1 MEEFPI
7 QNLSI
12 KITYKISNKVSN
24 ITFKRSLLETSILN
38 TLSLSELPYFTNE
51 VEYPV
56 NSISNMSYDKCVE
69 TFFNKQKFYDILL
82 PHYNSDN
89 ELNDT
94 IKNKIAHKNIMFML
108 KVLFPT
114 KFPVVHNLHE
124 SLQLIHKQT
133 STYPLFFNPF
143 KDVHYSYLKINSKT
157 HTISK
162 VTLLNDILNNPF
174 YNELFVQFHKLNK
187 WKEKNKQNFENS
199 LSNYFNANKK
209 KVNTELLDF
218 IKYLDKYKK
227 NKSVNYNLQE
237 LLSFNTH
244 YDADKLIQ
252 FLNKVYNYFY
262 MSSNLYKLTPSEF
275 DLLRSD
281 YSITNTHNE
290 INIWVDLFDQKITSD
305 NFEDISCKL
314 KEQVLINIMN
324 KPNKKYWSI
333 SQDYLLSK
341 DVDETKEKF
350 VSLQKLFNNI
360 VNNDRLLKSKFKKF
374 TINSD
379 SFINYLNKQDDIYSK
394 NLLQIIIYIK
404 NNSNKNIIKLING
417 LDNELKSKRTEKS
430 LLFHHVLISLK
441 KYYLNNGNMN
451 GGTKKKI
458 IKRHNVTNKK

>member
-1 MEEFPI
+1 
-7 QNLSI
+7 
-12 KITYKISNKVSN
+12 
-24 ITFKRSLLETSILN
+24 
-38 TLSLSELPYFTNE
+38 
-51 VEYPV
+51 
-56 NSISNMSYDKCVE
+56 
-69 TFFNKQKFYDILL
+69 
-82 PHYNSDN
+82 
-89 ELNDT
+89 
-94 IKNKIAHKNIMFML
+94 
-108 KVLFPT
+108 
-114 KFPVVHNLHE
+114 
-124 SLQLIHKQT
+124 
-133 STYPLFFNPF
+133 
-143 KDVHYSYLKINSKT
+143 
-157 HTISK
+157 
-162 VTLLNDILNNPF
+162 
-174 YNELFVQFHKLNK
+174 
-187 WKEKNKQNFENS
+187 
-199 LSNYFNANKK
+199 
-209 KVNTELLDF
+209 
-218 IKYLDKYKK
+218 
-227 NKSVNYNLQE
+227 
-237 LLSFNTH
+237 
-244 YDADKLIQ
+244 
-252 FLNKVYNYFY
+252 

-350 VSLQKLFNNI
+350 LSLQKLFNNI

-404 NNSNKNIIKLING
+404 NNSDKNIIKLING